1 MVSKSVIVYSFVFC
15 LYAIL
20 LIRSSTGSCG
30 VGLVHSKETLTNVT
44 RSHSESRVIQVVVNG
59 SINYYCG
66 NLELSSSY
74 SVTLKDYTKSCFCE
88 SIYSVMGVLFVSL

>member
-1 MVSKSVIVYSFVFC
+1 MVSKSVIIYSFVFC
-15 LYAIL
+15 LCVIL
-20 LIRSSTGSCG
+20 LVRSPTGDCG
-30 VGLVHSKETLTNVT
+30 VGLVHNKETLTKLT
-44 RSHSESRVIQVVVNG
+44 RSHSESRVLQVVVNG

-88 SIYSVMGVLFVSL
+88 SIYGVMGVLFVSL